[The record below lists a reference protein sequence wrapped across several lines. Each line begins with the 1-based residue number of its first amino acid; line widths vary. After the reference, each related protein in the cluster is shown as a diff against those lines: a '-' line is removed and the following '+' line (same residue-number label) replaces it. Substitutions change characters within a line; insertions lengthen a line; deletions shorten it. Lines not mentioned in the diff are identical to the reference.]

1 MANKTLGP
9 VGLEGVFVRLEPLR
23 LNHAEG
29 LLVAARNLD
38 WGWFLYPL
46 RTKEDVQRRIVE
58 GLAAEERDEAYAFA
72 VRLRES
78 GSVVGSTSYFGI
90 VARHKRVEIGS
101 TWYTTDVQGTAVN
114 PECKYL
120 LLKHAFEDW
129 GARRIQFTTDINNA
143 RSQRAILKLGAK
155 FEGRLRNHAIRADGS
170 LRDSM
175 VYSILPDE
183 WPAVKAGLLARIHPK
198 RPRVS

>member
-1 MANKTLGP
+1 M
-9 VGLEGVFVRLEPLR
+9 LEGEFIRLEPLR
-23 LNHAEG
+23 QDHRKD
-29 LLVAARNLD
+29 LLKAAKNLD

-46 RTKEDVQRRIVE
+46 RTKEDIEKRITE
-58 GLAAEERDEAYAFA
+58 GMAAEGRNEAYAFT
-72 VRLRES
+72 VRLKETGRI
-78 GSVVGSTSYFGI
+78 VGSTAYFGV

-129 GARRIQFTTDINNA
+129 GARRVQFTTDVNNT

-170 LRDSM
+170 TRDSL
-175 VYSILPDE
+175 VYSILPEE
-183 WPAVKAGLLARIHPK
+183 WPEAKERLLVRIRPK
-198 RPRVS
+198 